1 MTNSDLLTR
10 INEKLELVTFL
21 EVESDT
27 FQLAGS
33 CAPWILRFC
42 PDLSRKEQVVLKT
55 AFVFLENFIEQAR
68 TYFWTKD
75 AQSLSS
81 GPWSERDSD
90 GIEQNLSATALML
103 EGRLV
108 IQMRH
113 VPSEQLYHRRIFQK
127 AREYSL
133 EYERL
138 QREKERKD
146 VLLFAVVHDL
156 SGPLTSISGILE
168 VLSQLD
174 LSEAERKALFDSA
187 LEQTKTTHEMIR
199 SILDVFD
206 EEDHRFDPASLDS
219 LAAPSLKAVMESV
232 VANFGSAFSQQGVSL
247 VLNDTLDDNDQVIA
261 EGEQLKR
268 VFINLLENALRYSP
282 ANSSVTISLEGRAKD
297 ILIRIADQG
306 PGVPG
311 ELVAG
316 LFQRFVGGRKYGG
329 KAGFGLY
336 FCQMCVKKWGG
347 KIEYLANG
355 NVNADS
361 EASGAT
367 DEINEAENT
376 AGTCFQITLQRYPN

>member
-1 MTNSDLLTR
+1 MTDSDLLTR

-27 FQLAGS
+27 FQLAGN
-33 CAPWILRFC
+33 CAPWILSFC
-42 PDLSRKEQVVLKT
+42 PQLSRNEQVVLKD
-55 AFVFLENFIEQAR
+55 AFVFLENFIEQSR
-68 TYFWTKD
+68 VYFWTTNS
-75 AQSLSS
+75 QSLSS
-81 GPWSERDSD
+81 GPWSERDDD
-90 GIEQNLSATALML
+90 GVEQNLSATALML
-103 EGRLV
+103 DGRLA

-138 QREKERKD
+138 QHEKERKE

-156 SGPLTSISGILE
+156 SGPLTSISGIIE

-174 LSEAERKALFDSA
+174 LSDAERKGLFDSA

-199 SILDVFD
+199 SILEVFD
-206 EEDHRFDPASLDS
+206 EEDHRFDPASLD
-219 LAAPSLKAVMESV
+219 AQTAPSLNSIIESV
-232 VANFGSAFSQQGVSL
+232 VASFDSAFSQQGVNL
-247 VLNDTLDDNDQVIA
+247 RLNNRLTGDDKVIA

-282 ANSSVTISLEGRAKD
+282 VSSKVTITLECRDSD

-311 ELVAG
+311 ELIAD

-347 KIEYLANG
+347 KMDYLANG
-355 NVNADS
+355 N
-361 EASGAT
+361 
-367 DEINEAENT
+367 INPESDAPSVVEVMEQTGNMK
-376 AGTCFQITLQRYPN
+376 GTCFQVTLLRYPQ